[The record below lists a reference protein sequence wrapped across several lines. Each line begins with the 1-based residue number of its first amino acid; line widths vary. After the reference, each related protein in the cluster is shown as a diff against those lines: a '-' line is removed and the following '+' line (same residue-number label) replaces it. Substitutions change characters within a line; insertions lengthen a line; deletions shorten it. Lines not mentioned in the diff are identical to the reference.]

1 MFEAHRKEPLKLV
14 EDASQSEAGF
24 GPWNP
29 GIESSIPLEFAPL
42 ATIFRPENIS
52 SNFPELREL
61 SEFSGI
67 SMEEL
72 AVFKPERL
80 VVHEV
85 LVRVIADLWVPD
97 GDKYEDL
104 GQNFRRMTSTIIS
117 KYVLPRMDEV
127 RQLYNDLE
135 MQISELMRPGTRGQ
149 L

>member
-1 MFEAHRKEPLKLV
+1 MLSNQRPGSALGTPASSCDPAGVRPLG
-14 EDASQSEAGF
+14 E
-24 GPWNP
+24 
-29 GIESSIPLEFAPL
+29 
-42 ATIFRPENIS
+42 IFRPENIS

-117 KYVLPRMDEV
+117 KYLLPRMDEV
-127 RQLYNDLE
+127 ETALRRFADADFGADA
-135 MQISELMRPGTRGQ
+135 PGTGG
-149 L
+149 